1 MQVGENIAIP
11 SNDYDDPFWIMLVTK
26 CVHVLAEC
34 LTNGWDNQ
42 YKTRG
47 IVICGYY
54 HMIGYNK
61 GVGLIFL
68 EMTNQ

>member
-1 MQVGENIAIP
+1 MGKNIAIP
-11 SNDYDDPFWIMLVTK
+11 SNDSDDPFWIMLVTK

-34 LTNGWDNQ
+34 LTNGCDNQ
-42 YKTRG
+42 YEIG
-47 IVICGYY
+47 GVVICGYY

-61 GVGLIFL
+61 GVGPILL